1 LLDPIWLKSLL
12 KALILPP
19 TGLLLLAALGLGLQ
33 RRFPRTGRAFAVAG
47 VLLLLMLSMPVVAT
61 FLLRAVDSSPPLDLE
76 RAKTAQ
82 AIVILGGGTRHN
94 AAEYGGDTLGRLT
107 LERVRYGAHVA
118 RLTGLPIL
126 VTGGSPFG
134 GESEAKLMQQA
145 LEHEFGITVRWA
157 EDRSR
162 NTHENA
168 ARSAE
173 ILHKDGIHRVVLVGH
188 GFDMPRATAEFTDE
202 GIETIKAP
210 TEIPAWDFDLPRM
223 FVPSIGGLEGS
234 HYALYEILANLV
246 RSLAH
251 WRISAGKAHEL
262 STCFT
267 CENHGAS

>member
-1 LLDPIWLKSLL
+1 MLDPIWLRTLL

-19 TGLLLLAALGLGLQ
+19 TGPLLLAALGLGLQ
-33 RRFPRTGRAFAVAG
+33 RRFPRTGRTFAVAG

-61 FLLRAVDSSPPLDLE
+61 FLLRSVDSSPPLDLE

-107 LERVRYGAHVA
+107 LERVRYGARVA
-118 RLTGLPIL
+118 RLTGLPVL

-134 GESEAKLMQQA
+134 GDSEAKLMREA
-145 LEHEFGITVRWA
+145 LEREFGVTVRWA

-168 ARSAE
+168 VQSAE
-173 ILHKDGIHRVVLVGH
+173 VLRGAGIHRVVLVGH
-188 GFDMPRATAEFTDE
+188 GFDMPRATAEFADE

-210 TEIPAWDFDLPRM
+210 TGVPAWDFSPRM
-223 FVPSIGGLEGS
+223 LVPSINSLEGS

-246 RSLAH
+246 RWVTHTSG
-251 WRISAGKAHEL
+251 RMPV
-262 STCFT
+262 
-267 CENHGAS
+267 ASQGS